1 MLCLASDPK
10 SEPGDV
16 ADMGRRWR
24 WWFKEI
30 FQGDGLAG
38 LGDWMGMQ
46 EGEEGVWS
54 WPWFLSEAEG
64 DPGVTAQQE
73 DAWFP

>member
-1 MLCLASDPK
+1 MLQIWGEGGGGGL
-10 SEPGDV
+10 
-16 ADMGRRWR
+16 RRFFRGMAW
-24 WWFKEI
+24 
-30 FQGDGLAG
+30 Q
-38 LGDWMGMQ
+38 GDWMGMQ